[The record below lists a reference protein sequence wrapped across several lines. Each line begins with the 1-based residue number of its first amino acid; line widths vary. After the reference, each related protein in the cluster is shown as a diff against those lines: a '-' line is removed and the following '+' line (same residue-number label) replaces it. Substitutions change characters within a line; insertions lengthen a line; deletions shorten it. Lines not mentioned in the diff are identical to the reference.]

1 MRLLFGMIA
10 VVAFPAVAGAQT
22 AGAIVATP
30 LAPPTV
36 LTPPTMLTPTPDRA
50 PQEQAPSVPSQGDTT
65 PQAAQPTPLVT
76 PPQTTTQTTPPP
88 DTAPSPPQPIQ
99 LTWQPQGSAQV
110 QVLDKV
116 NAQSTVLDV
125 KVGQQGKFG
134 SLTIQVQAC
143 RIHPAD
149 QARDSAAYLTITDS
163 HADVPGFQGW
173 MLANEPSASMLQSPI
188 YDVRVVGCQ
197 A

>member
-10 VVAFPAVAGAQT
+10 AVAFPVVAWAQT
-22 AGAIVATP
+22 AGAIVASP
-30 LAPPTV
+30 LPPPTV
-36 LTPPTMLTPTPDRA
+36 LTPAPDQA
-50 PQEQAPSVPSQGDTT
+50 PQEQAPAIPSQGGMA
-65 PQAAQPTPLVT
+65 PAAPLAAQPT
-76 PPQTTTQTTPPP
+76 PPQTTTQ
-88 DTAPSPPQPIQ
+88 DTAPAPPQPIQ

-116 NAQSTVLDV
+116 NAQSAVLDV

-143 RIHPAD
+143 KIHPAD
-149 QARDSAAYLTITDS
+149 QPRDSAAYLTITDS

>member
-10 VVAFPAVAGAQT
+10 AVAFPAVAWAQA
-22 AGAIVATP
+22 AGAIVASP
-30 LAPPTV
+30 LPPPTV
-36 LTPPTMLTPTPDRA
+36 LTPDQA
-50 PQEQAPSVPSQGDTT
+50 PQEQAPSLPSQGDFAPAV
-65 PQAAQPTPLVT
+65 PQAAQPT
-76 PPQTTTQTTPPP
+76 PPQTTTQTAPQN
-88 DTAPSPPQPIQ
+88 TAPSPPQPIQ
-99 LTWQPQGSAQV
+99 LNWQPQGSAQV

-116 NAQSTVLDV
+116 NAQSAVLDV

-143 RIHPAD
+143 KIHPAD

>member
-10 VVAFPAVAGAQT
+10 VVAFPAAAWAQA
-22 AGAIVATP
+22 AGAIVASP
-30 LAPPTV
+30 LPPPTV
-36 LTPPTMLTPTPDRA
+36 LTPTPDQA
-50 PQEQAPSVPSQGDTT
+50 PQEQAPSVPSQGDTA
-65 PQAAQPTPLVT
+65 PQAAQPTPPGT
-76 PPQTTTQTTPPP
+76 PPQATTQTAPPQN
-88 DTAPSPPQPIQ
+88 TAPAPPQPIQ

-116 NAQSTVLDV
+116 NAQSAVLDV

-134 SLTIQVQAC
+134 SLTIRVQAC
-143 RIHPAD
+143 KIHPAD

>member
-1 MRLLFGMIA
+1 
-10 VVAFPAVAGAQT
+10 
-22 AGAIVATP
+22 
-30 LAPPTV
+30 
-36 LTPPTMLTPTPDRA
+36 
-50 PQEQAPSVPSQGDTT
+50 
-65 PQAAQPTPLVT
+65 
-76 PPQTTTQTTPPP
+76 
-88 DTAPSPPQPIQ
+88 
-99 LTWQPQGSAQV
+99 V

-116 NAQSTVLDV
+116 NAQSAVLDV

-143 RIHPAD
+143 KIHPAD

>member
-10 VVAFPAVAGAQT
+10 VVAFPAIAWAQA
-22 AGAIVATP
+22 AGAIVASP
-30 LAPPTV
+30 LPPPTV
-36 LTPPTMLTPTPDRA
+36 LTPTPDQA
-50 PQEQAPSVPSQGDTT
+50 PQEQAPSIPSQGDMAPTA
-65 PQAAQPTPLVT
+65 PQAAQPTPPAT
-76 PPQTTTQTTPPP
+76 PPQSTTQTKPQ
-88 DTAPSPPQPIQ
+88 DTAPSPPPPIQ

-116 NAQSTVLDV
+116 NAQSAVLDV

-143 RIHPAD
+143 KIHPAD

>member
-10 VVAFPAVAGAQT
+10 VAAFPAVAWAQ
-22 AGAIVATP
+22 AADGAIVASP
-30 LAPPTV
+30 LPPPTV
-36 LTPPTMLTPTPDRA
+36 LTPTPDQA
-50 PQEQAPSVPSQGDTT
+50 PQEQAPSIPSQGDMAPTA
-65 PQAAQPTPLVT
+65 PQAAQPTPPAT
-76 PPQTTTQTTPPP
+76 PPQSTTQTTPQ

-116 NAQSTVLDV
+116 NAQSAVLDV

-143 RIHPAD
+143 KNHPAD

-173 MLANEPSASMLQSPI
+173 RLANEPSASMLQSPI

>member
-1 MRLLFGMIA
+1 MRLLSGIIA
-10 VVAFPAVAGAQT
+10 AVALPAAVWAQT
-22 AGAIVATP
+22 AGSIVATP
-30 LAPPTV
+30 LAPPA
-36 LTPPTMLTPTPDRA
+36 MQTPDQA
-50 PQEQAPSVPSQGDTT
+50 PQEQAPAMPSQGDAV
-65 PQAAQPTPLVT
+65 PQATQPS
-76 PPQTTTQTTPPP
+76 PPQAPQATQAPPP
-88 DTAPSPPQPIQ
+88 DTAPTAPQPIQ

-125 KVGQQGKFG
+125 KVGQQGKYG

-143 RIHPAD
+143 RVHPAD
-149 QARDSAAYLTITDS
+149 QARDAAAYLTITDS
-163 HADVPGFQGW
+163 HTDAAGFQGW
-173 MLANEPSASMLQSPI
+173 MLANEPSLAMLQSPI

>member
-10 VVAFPAVAGAQT
+10 VVAFPAVAWAQA
-22 AGAIVATP
+22 AGAIVASP
-30 LAPPTV
+30 LPPPTV
-36 LTPPTMLTPTPDRA
+36 LTPDQA
-50 PQEQAPSVPSQGDTT
+50 PQEQAPSLPSQGDFAPPV
-65 PQAAQPTPLVT
+65 PQAAQPT
-76 PPQTTTQTTPPP
+76 PPQTTTQTAPQN
-88 DTAPSPPQPIQ
+88 TAPSPPQPIQ

-116 NAQSTVLDV
+116 NAQSAVLDV

-143 RIHPAD
+143 KIHPAD

>member
-10 VVAFPAVAGAQT
+10 VVAFPAATWAQT
-22 AGAIVATP
+22 AGAIVASP
-30 LAPPTV
+30 LPPPTV
-36 LTPPTMLTPTPDRA
+36 LTPDQA
-50 PQEQAPSVPSQGDTT
+50 PQEQAPSIPSQGDAA
-65 PQAAQPTPLVT
+65 PQAAQPTPPPAT
-76 PPQTTTQTTPPP
+76 PQTTTQRTPQDTTP
-88 DTAPSPPQPIQ
+88 APPQPIQ

>member
-10 VVAFPAVAGAQT
+10 VVAFPAVAWAQA
-22 AGAIVATP
+22 AGAIVASP
-30 LAPPTV
+30 LPPPTV
-36 LTPPTMLTPTPDRA
+36 LTPDQA
-50 PQEQAPSVPSQGDTT
+50 PQEQAPSLPSQGDFAPPV
-65 PQAAQPTPLVT
+65 PQDAQPT
-76 PPQTTTQTTPPP
+76 PPQTTTQTAPQN
-88 DTAPSPPQPIQ
+88 TAPSPPQPIQ
-99 LTWQPQGSAQV
+99 LNWQPQGSAQV

-116 NAQSTVLDV
+116 NAQSAVLDV

-143 RIHPAD
+143 KIHPAD

>member
-10 VVAFPAVAGAQT
+10 VVAFPVAAWAQT
-22 AGAIVATP
+22 AGAIVASP
-30 LAPPTV
+30 LPPPTV
-36 LTPPTMLTPTPDRA
+36 LTPDQA
-50 PQEQAPSVPSQGDTT
+50 PQEQAPSIPSQGDTA
-65 PQAAQPTPLVT
+65 PQAAQPTPPAK
-76 PPQTTTQTTPPP
+76 PPQSTTQTTPPP
-88 DTAPSPPQPIQ
+88 DTAPASPQPIQ

>member
-1 MRLLFGMIA
+1 MRLLIGMIA
-10 VVAFPAVAGAQT
+10 AVAFPLAAWAQT

-30 LAPPTV
+30 LPPPTV
-36 LTPPTMLTPTPDRA
+36 LTPDQA
-50 PQEQAPSVPSQGDTT
+50 PQEQAPAMPSQGDTA
-65 PQAAQPTPLVT
+65 PKAALPASPGT
-76 PPQTTTQTTPPP
+76 PPQATTQTTPPP
-88 DTAPSPPQPIQ
+88 DTTPAPPQPIQ

-143 RIHPAD
+143 RIHPTD

>member
-1 MRLLFGMIA
+1 MRLLVGMIA
-10 VVAFPAVAGAQT
+10 VVAFPAVAWAQT

-30 LAPPTV
+30 LPPPTV
-36 LTPPTMLTPTPDRA
+36 LTPTPDQA
-50 PQEQAPSVPSQGDTT
+50 PQEQAPSIPSQGDTT
-65 PQAAQPTPLVT
+65 PQAAQPAPT
-76 PPQTTTQTTPPP
+76 PPQTTTQTTPPQ
-88 DTAPSPPQPIQ
+88 DTAPTPPQPIQ
-99 LTWQPQGSAQV
+99 LIWQPQGSAQV

-143 RIHPAD
+143 KIHPAD

>member
-1 MRLLFGMIA
+1 MKLLSGMIA
-10 VVAFPAVAGAQT
+10 VVAFPAVAWAQA
-22 AGAIVATP
+22 AGAIVASP
-30 LAPPTV
+30 LPPPTV
-36 LTPPTMLTPTPDRA
+36 LTPTPDQV
-50 PQEQAPSVPSQGDTT
+50 PQEQAPSIPSQGDMAPTA
-65 PQAAQPTPLVT
+65 PQAAQPTPPAT
-76 PPQTTTQTTPPP
+76 PPQSATQTAPQN
-88 DTAPSPPQPIQ
+88 TAPSPPQPI
-99 LTWQPQGSAQV
+99 LLNWQPQGSAQV

-116 NAQSTVLDV
+116 NAQSAVLDV

-143 RIHPAD
+143 KIHPAD

>member
-10 VVAFPAVAGAQT
+10 VAAFPAVAWAQT
-22 AGAIVATP
+22 AGAIVASP
-30 LAPPTV
+30 LPPPTV
-36 LTPPTMLTPTPDRA
+36 LDAGPGSAGAGTLD
-50 PQEQAPSVPSQGDTT
+50 SVAGRYGTSA
-65 PQAAQPTPLVT
+65 PQAAQPTPPAT
-76 PPQTTTQTTPPP
+76 PPQSTTQTAPQ

-116 NAQSTVLDV
+116 NAQSAVLDV

-143 RIHPAD
+143 KIHPAD

>member
-10 VVAFPAVAGAQT
+10 VVAFPAAAWAQA
-22 AGAIVATP
+22 AGAIVASP
-30 LAPPTV
+30 LPPPTV
-36 LTPPTMLTPTPDRA
+36 LTPTPDQA
-50 PQEQAPSVPSQGDTT
+50 PQEQAPSVPSQGDTA
-65 PQAAQPTPLVT
+65 PQAAQPTPPGT
-76 PPQTTTQTTPPP
+76 PPQATTQTAPPQN
-88 DTAPSPPQPIQ
+88 TAPAPPQPIQ

>member
-1 MRLLFGMIA
+1 MRLLLGIIA
-10 VVAFPAVAGAQT
+10 AAALPAAVMAQT
-22 AGAIVATP
+22 AGSIVATP
-30 LAPPTV
+30 LPPPTV
-36 LTPPTMLTPTPDRA
+36 LTPDQA
-50 PQEQAPSVPSQGDTT
+50 PQEQAPGVPSPGDTA
-65 PQAAQPTPLVT
+65 PQAAQPAS
-76 PPQTTTQTTPPP
+76 PQAAQPAPASPQATQAAPQ
-88 DTAPSPPQPIQ
+88 DTAPAQPQPIQ

-125 KVGQQGKFG
+125 KVGQQGKYG

-143 RIHPAD
+143 RVHPAD
-149 QARDSAAYLTITDS
+149 QARDSAAYLTITDG
-163 HADVPGFQGW
+163 HADAPGFQGW
-173 MLANEPSASMLQSPI
+173 MLANEPSLSMLQSPI

>member
-10 VVAFPAVAGAQT
+10 LVVCPVTAWAQT

-36 LTPPTMLTPTPDRA
+36 MTPAPDQV
-50 PQEQAPSVPSQGDTT
+50 PQEQAPVVPSQGDAA
-65 PQAAQPTPLVT
+65 PQAAQPTL
-76 PPQTTTQTTPPP
+76 PQTTQ
-88 DTAPSPPQPIQ
+88 TAPQNNAPTAPQPIQ
-99 LTWQPQGSAQV
+99 LTWQAQGSAQV

-116 NAQSTVLDV
+116 NAQSAVLDV
-125 KVGQQGKFG
+125 KVGQQGKYG
-134 SLTIQVQAC
+134 SLTILVQAC
-143 RIHPAD
+143 RIRPVD

-163 HADVPGFQGW
+163 HADAPGFQGW
-173 MLANEPSASMLQSPI
+173 MLANEPSVSMLQSPI
-188 YDVRVVGCQ
+188 YDVRIVGCQ

>member
-10 VVAFPAVAGAQT
+10 VVAFPAAAWAQA
-22 AGAIVATP
+22 AGAIVASP
-30 LAPPTV
+30 LPPPTV
-36 LTPPTMLTPTPDRA
+36 LTPTPDQA
-50 PQEQAPSVPSQGDTT
+50 PQEQAPSVPSQGDTA
-65 PQAAQPTPLVT
+65 PQAAQPTPPGT
-76 PPQTTTQTTPPP
+76 PPQATTQTAPPQN
-88 DTAPSPPQPIQ
+88 TAPAPPQPIQ

-116 NAQSTVLDV
+116 NAQSAVLDV

-143 RIHPAD
+143 KIHPAD

>member
-10 VVAFPAVAGAQT
+10 VAAFPAVAWAQT
-22 AGAIVATP
+22 AGAIVASP
-30 LAPPTV
+30 LPPPTV
-36 LTPPTMLTPTPDRA
+36 LTPTPDQA
-50 PQEQAPSVPSQGDTT
+50 PQEQAPSIPSQGDMAPTA
-65 PQAAQPTPLVT
+65 PQAAQPTPPAT
-76 PPQTTTQTTPPP
+76 PRQSTTQTTPQ

>member
-10 VVAFPAVAGAQT
+10 AVAFPVVAWAQT
-22 AGAIVATP
+22 AGAIVASP
-30 LAPPTV
+30 LPPPTV
-36 LTPPTMLTPTPDRA
+36 LTPDQA
-50 PQEQAPSVPSQGDTT
+50 PQEQPPSIPSQGDAA
-65 PQAAQPTPLVT
+65 PQAAQPTPPAT
-76 PPQTTTQTTPPP
+76 PPQTTTQSTPQDTTP
-88 DTAPSPPQPIQ
+88 APPQPIQ

-116 NAQSTVLDV
+116 NAQSAVLDV

-143 RIHPAD
+143 RIHLAD
-149 QARDSAAYLTITDS
+149 QPRDSAAYLTITDS

>member
-10 VVAFPAVAGAQT
+10 VAAFPAVAWAQT
-22 AGAIVATP
+22 AGAIVASP
-30 LAPPTV
+30 LPPPTV
-36 LTPPTMLTPTPDRA
+36 LTPDQA
-50 PQEQAPSVPSQGDTT
+50 PQEQAPSIPSQGDMAPAA
-65 PQAAQPTPLVT
+65 PQAAQPTPPAT
-76 PPQTTTQTTPPP
+76 PPQTTTQTAPQ
-88 DTAPSPPQPIQ
+88 DTTPSPPQPIQ
-99 LTWQPQGSAQV
+99 LTWQPLGSAQV

-143 RIHPAD
+143 KIHPAD

>member
-36 LTPPTMLTPTPDRA
+36 LTPPTMLTPTPDQA
-50 PQEQAPSVPSQGDTT
+50 PQEQAPVPSQGDTT
-65 PQAAQPTPLVT
+65 PQAAQPAPSAT

>member
-1 MRLLFGMIA
+1 MRLLLGMIA
-10 VVAFPAVAGAQT
+10 AVAFPAVAWAQA
-22 AGAIVATP
+22 AGAIVASP
-30 LAPPTV
+30 LPPPTV
-36 LTPPTMLTPTPDRA
+36 LTPTPDQV
-50 PQEQAPSVPSQGDTT
+50 PQEQAPSIPSQGDMAPTA
-65 PQAAQPTPLVT
+65 PQAAQPTPPAT
-76 PPQTTTQTTPPP
+76 PPQATTQTAPQN
-88 DTAPSPPQPIQ
+88 TAPSPPQPIQ

-116 NAQSTVLDV
+116 NAQSAVLDV

-143 RIHPAD
+143 KIHPAD